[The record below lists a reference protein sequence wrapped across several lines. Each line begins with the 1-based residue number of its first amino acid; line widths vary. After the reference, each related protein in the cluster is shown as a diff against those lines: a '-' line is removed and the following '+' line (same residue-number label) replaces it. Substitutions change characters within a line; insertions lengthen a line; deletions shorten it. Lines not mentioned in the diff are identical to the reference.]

1 MLNSILV
8 RARAHHAD
16 VLRQAG
22 SCPSD
27 PAKRQKMK
35 QACRAVGTDCTTHPV
50 SVCTLS
56 LRSSGH
62 FCSCTT
68 VSLPHLTLLAT
79 PCSLPQTMR
88 SPCFLQAPGIE
99 HSACCAATTRAVVRG
114 KRRHQGSNNIQA
126 PNLPHIAL
134 FAKPYSL
141 PPTILAARAVC
152 AHPAQ
157 STSPAVLPRCAP
169 PCAGS
174 TGIRVQTTYPPP
186 QPLQSQPLSLA

>member
-35 QACRAVGTDCTTHPV
+35 QACRAAGTDCTTHPV

-68 VSLPHLTLLAT
+68 VSSVRHHPCRLA
-79 PCSLPQTMR
+79 LQHKRGQVPQ
-88 SPCFLQAPGIE
+88 I
-99 HSACCAATTRAVVRG
+99 HSAAHCAAVRG
-114 KRRHQGSNNIQA
+114 
-126 PNLPHIAL
+126 
-134 FAKPYSL
+134 
-141 PPTILAARAVC
+141 PT
-152 AHPAQ
+152 HPARRALNNLIDT
-157 STSPAVLPRCAP
+157 STNPPGARPAAHLPALTRPGEWTAQP
-169 PCAGS
+169 S
-174 TGIRVQTTYPPP
+174 TIFLDAV
-186 QPLQSQPLSLA
+186 

>member
-68 VSLPHLTLLAT
+68 VSFVRHHPCRLA
-79 PCSLPQTMR
+79 LQHKRGQVPQ
-88 SPCFLQAPGIE
+88 I
-99 HSACCAATTRAVVRG
+99 HSAAHCAAVRG
-114 KRRHQGSNNIQA
+114 PTHPARRAMNNRPRWSIHRTPSTLRCDRCHNTPRVIVSGVHAYRRTGEKAVRLQSDA
-126 PNLPHIAL
+126 RSTHAGTRM
-134 FAKPYSL
+134 PYT
-141 PPTILAARAVC
+141 PPWHG
-152 AHPAQ
+152 AHPR
-157 STSPAVLPRCAP
+157 TLHR
-169 PCAGS
+169 
-174 TGIRVQTTYPPP
+174 
-186 QPLQSQPLSLA
+186 